1 MKELKAKDIMTRPV
15 LSARKNASARDIA
28 LQLLSG
34 LFSGM
39 PVTDE
44 DGRVIGMVTEF
55 DLLGN
60 ICEGKELSKL
70 TAEDIMSENPIT
82 ADVNTPVRDILN
94 IMLDK
99 NIIRLPITEEGRL
112 VGIVARCDIL
122 KAYIEPEF
130 VTYM

>member
-1 MKELKAKDIMTRPV
+1 MRELKAKDIMTRPV
-15 LSARKNASARDIA
+15 LSARRNASARDIA

-39 PVTDE
+39 PVTD
-44 DGRVIGMVTEF
+44 DSGRVIGMVTEY

-60 ICEGKELSKL
+60 LCEGKELSKL
-70 TAEDIMSENPIT
+70 TAEDIMSENTIT
-82 ADVNTPVRDILN
+82 ADVNTPLREILN

-130 VTYM
+130 VTYL

>member
-1 MKELKAKDIMTRPV
+1 
-15 LSARKNASARDIA
+15 
-28 LQLLSG
+28 
-34 LFSGM
+34 M

-44 DGRVIGMVTEF
+44 DGRVIGMVTEY

-70 TAEDIMSENPIT
+70 TAEDIMSENPVT
-82 ADVNTPVRDILN
+82 ADINTPIRDIQN

-122 KAYIEPEF
+122 RAYIEPEF

>member
-1 MKELKAKDIMTRPV
+1 MRELKAKDIMTRPV

-70 TAEDIMSENPIT
+70 TAEDIMSENTVT
-82 ADVNTPVRDILN
+82 ADVNTLVRDILN

-99 NIIRLPITEEGRL
+99 NVIRLPITEEGRL

>member
-1 MKELKAKDIMTRPV
+1 MRDLKAKDIMTRPV
-15 LSARKNASARDIA
+15 LSARRNASARDIA

-34 LFSGM
+34 LFSGI
-39 PVTDE
+39 PVTD
-44 DGRVIGMVTEF
+44 DSGRVIGMVTEF

-70 TAEDIMSENPIT
+70 TAEDIMSENTIT

>member
-1 MKELKAKDIMTRPV
+1 MRDLKAKDIMTRPV

-28 LQLLSG
+28 LQLISG

-44 DGRVIGMVTEF
+44 SGRVIGMVTEF

-60 ICEGKELSKL
+60 ICEGKELAKL
-70 TAEDIMSENPIT
+70 TAEDIMIRDAIT
-82 ADVNTPVRDILN
+82 VDVNTPVKEIMN

-122 KAYIEPEF
+122 RAYIEPEF

>member
-1 MKELKAKDIMTRPV
+1 MRDLKAKDIMTRPV

-55 DLLGN
+55 DILGN

-70 TAEDIMSENPIT
+70 TAEDIMSENTIT

-99 NIIRLPITEEGRL
+99 NVIRLPITEEGRL

-122 KAYIEPEF
+122 RAYIEPEF

>member
-1 MKELKAKDIMTRPV
+1 MRDLKARDIMTRPV

-44 DGRVIGMVTEF
+44 DGRVIGMVTEY

-70 TAEDIMSENPIT
+70 TAEDIMSENPVT
-82 ADVNTPVRDILN
+82 ADINTPIRDIQN

-122 KAYIEPEF
+122 RAYIEPEF

>member
-70 TAEDIMSENPIT
+70 TAEDIMSENTIT

-99 NIIRLPITEEGRL
+99 NVIRLPITEEGRL

>member
-1 MKELKAKDIMTRPV
+1 MRDLKAKDIMTRPV

-39 PVTDE
+39 PVTDD

-70 TAEDIMSENPIT
+70 TAEEIMSENVIT
-82 ADVNTPVRDILN
+82 ADINTPAREILN

-99 NIIRLPITEEGRL
+99 NVIRLPITEEGRL